1 MYSIHYRD
9 DLEKLENLQETKSL
23 LRKERL
29 KEKLGKQVFHYD
41 MEEVFEPVTENQKQ
55 NISKQQE
62 LSEIQIQA
70 LRDSTQTT
78 TQAIQDQTR
87 AIRESSNTMQKA
99 IKEGIQEYD
108 EITNRNNQL
117 LTSLVNS
124 NQVDSCNVKTV
135 SNLLND
141 KNKNQFSLEPVM
153 GNLRSSA
160 HLFTINP
167 SNPQQVSIKN
177 TTLTFLGSGN
187 IYDLNDPDLQHF
199 ITNTQFDRQLQNVN
213 IILSFLNDMNYN
225 INYGDE
231 KSMRYYFNKDLHNQY
246 YQLGS
251 GLPSYARK
259 LSRKLS
265 RSSSQSYAR
274 KLSRS
279 HTNQYVFLPS
289 DPDEIVDQLKLLYFE
304 KLGGNDNP
312 QLKEQIVAIADKL
325 LEYECITTNQ
335 HQNMI
340 SSII

>member
-1 MYSIHYRD
+1 M
-9 DLEKLENLQETKSL
+9 QETKSL
-23 LRKERL
+23 LHKERL
-29 KEKLGKQVFHYD
+29 KEKLGKQDFHYD

-62 LSEIQIQA
+62 FSEKQIQA
-70 LRDSTQTT
+70 LRNSTQAT

-87 AIRESSNTMQKA
+87 AIREPSNTMQKS

-108 EITNRNNQL
+108 EITNRNTQL
-117 LTSLVNS
+117 LTIFGNS
-124 NQVDSCNVKTV
+124 SQVDSSIVKTV

-141 KNKNQFSLEPVM
+141 RNKSQFSLEPIT
-153 GNLRSSA
+153 GNPRSPA
-160 HLFTINP
+160 KLFTITP
-167 SNPQQVSIKN
+167 SNPQQVIIKN

-213 IILSFLNDMNYN
+213 IIYSFLNDMNHN
-225 INYGDE
+225 MNYGDK
-231 KSMRYYFNKDLHNQY
+231 KSMRCYFIKDLHNQY

-251 GLPSYARK
+251 GLPSNARK
-259 LSRKLS
+259 VS
-265 RSSSQSYAR
+265 RSNSQSYAG
-274 KLSRS
+274 S
-279 HTNQYVFLPS
+279 HANQYVFLPS
-289 DPDEIVDQLKLLYFE
+289 DSDELVDQLKLLYFE

-312 QLKEQIVAIADKL
+312 QLNEQIVAIADKL